1 MPTDFFLPQELVDE
15 CILHLSGID
24 LKACALVCRSW
35 SHSAQRVLFR
45 DVHVRA
51 GHSDAPLSDRLEGT
65 LSSSHLI
72 HHIHVLSFT
81 LCQERELDFQAFQ
94 KVCNI
99 PFTHLEDVYIDHR
112 CPLALQSGVALQQLL
127 SLSTPRR
134 AHLECP
140 FDSTFLSIWDRCNVR
155 HVSLACTNYDF
166 PDSSGRTPPHSSA
179 RIVLESLRLCG
190 VEAEFDWLKHD
201 RSPLDLSRLVILSVE
216 DALVLRWPQMT
227 PAFQTIQALDVPS
240 FKALDLSLFPNL
252 LFLRLEIDTER
263 TAVDA
268 LSTITTSSYIQQIV
282 FSSTEQLVSRDYPPR
297 RLFLGSTRLPRGG
310 SLHGASTECRAGDV
324 APGLHQTCVL
334 LASFACQKSGEYST
348 HFICSLFIICFG
360 LALSQ

>member
-1 MPTDFFLPQELVDE
+1 MLFLPQELVDE
-15 CILHLSGID
+15 CLGQLSGID

-51 GHSDAPLSDRLEGT
+51 GHSDAPLSDPLEGT

-127 SLSTPRR
+127 SLSTLRR

-140 FDSTFLSIWDRCNVR
+140 FDSTFLLIWDRCSLNVR
-155 HVSLACTNYDF
+155 HVSLTNFNYDF
-166 PDSSGRTPPHSSA
+166 PNSSRRTPSHSST
-179 RIVLESLRLCG
+179 RIVLESLQLNSG
-190 VEAEFDWLKHD
+190 DAEFDWLKHD
-201 RSPLDLSRLVILSVE
+201 LCPLDLSRLAVLSVHH
-216 DALVLRWPQMT
+216 ASVLRWPRMV
-227 PAFQTIQALDVPS
+227 PAFQTIQALDVPAVVRDFES
-240 FKALDLSLFPNL
+240 CSPTRFSLIF
-252 LFLRLEIDTER
+252 E
-263 TAVDA
+263 
-268 LSTITTSSYIQQIV
+268 
-282 FSSTEQLVSRDYPPR
+282 
-297 RLFLGSTRLPRGG
+297 
-310 SLHGASTECRAGDV
+310 
-324 APGLHQTCVL
+324 
-334 LASFACQKSGEYST
+334 
-348 HFICSLFIICFG
+348 
-360 LALSQ
+360 